1 MNVPNSLPPCNSEL
15 DLTTWERPSGKN
27 FSGFVGLRNPGC
39 ICYMNSLLQQ
49 IYMTPTLR
57 YGLLSSKITGT
68 LGPG

>member
-1 MNVPNSLPPCNSEL
+1 
-15 DLTTWERPSGKN
+15 LTTWERPSGKN